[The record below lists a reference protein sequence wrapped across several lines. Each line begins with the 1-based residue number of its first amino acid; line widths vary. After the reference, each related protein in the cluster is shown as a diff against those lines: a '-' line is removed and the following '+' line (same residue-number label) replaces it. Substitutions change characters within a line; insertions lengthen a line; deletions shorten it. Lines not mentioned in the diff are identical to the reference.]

1 MSHELFLGLVLRSV
15 PLYRYA
21 TVTSTVSPLLRC
33 LAHLRSHALKNRAA
47 SLLGSEIRHRVA
59 LRLVCA
65 SVAQAIGAWRHST
78 TLPLAHKEIQNAK
91 IQHYLLFRQKPAL
104 ARGVLSQ

>member
-1 MSHELFLGLVLRSV
+1 MSGTSEVTCNTEHGVFQPPMHGDT
-15 PLYRYA
+15 PL
-21 TVTSTVSPLLRC
+21 
-33 LAHLRSHALKNRAA
+33 
-47 SLLGSEIRHRVA
+47 VA

-104 ARGVLSQ
+104 ARGVPSQ